1 MCYTGVIDWRLIN
14 QFWWSH
20 GLHPARLFCPWNS
33 PGKNTGVGCH
43 AHLQGIFP
51 TQGSNLGLPHCRQ
64 IPSCLSHQGSPM
76 VKLKRGLLF
85 IIRRIWGSLL
95 NQWEAEKQAWNTS
108 RTMKTGEQ
116 RISQMCHRKSL
127 VTRPVLLL
135 LPLASV
141 GTMLAGDHPGLLDLL
156 PLLVLHYWWKS
167 LTVLHLCITQ

>member
-1 MCYTGVIDWRLIN
+1 MDCTLPGSSVHGILQAKILEWVAMPIFRGSSRPRDRTWVFHIAGRFLPVWATREAPWLSWKGVYY
-14 QFWWSH
+14 
-20 GLHPARLFCPWNS
+20 
-33 PGKNTGVGCH
+33 
-43 AHLQGIFP
+43 
-51 TQGSNLGLPHCRQ
+51 
-64 IPSCLSHQGSPM
+64 
-76 VKLKRGLLF
+76 LLF

-108 RTMKTGEQ
+108 RTMKTEEQ

-167 LTVLHLCITQ
+167 LTVLHLCIIQ